1 MRGWKEMDK
10 YICGFDIQ
18 QEMMIAI
25 PVSGSIIYPDVSNV
39 RNTVPDTAKS
49 QRTQVSKIID
59 WLRNNNAPEP
69 MLNFIGATL
78 GSQVDKMWDFKEA
91 QLMVNH
97 NGVFYTLKDVKII
110 NKIENVLELKQIVR

>member
-1 MRGWKEMDK
+1 MDNK

-25 PVSGSIIYPDVSNV
+25 PVNGSIIYPDVSNV

-49 QRTQVSKIID
+49 QRIQVSNIIN
-59 WLRNNNAPEP
+59 WLRNNNAPEQ
-69 MLNFIGATL
+69 MLDFIGATL
-78 GSQVDKMWDFKEA
+78 GSQVDKMWDFKDA

-110 NKIENVLELKQIVR
+110 SKIENVLELKQVTK